1 LNLSKPS
8 YMTAS
13 PPWPQQASLQ
23 LLEAT
28 NISPIIGRLRRHPNP
43 TLALKA
49 EQLAL
54 RWNAVAAATLV
65 HAQRH
70 IQDTPGTVGRLT
82 ASTTL

>member
-1 LNLSKPS
+1 
-8 YMTAS
+8 MTAS